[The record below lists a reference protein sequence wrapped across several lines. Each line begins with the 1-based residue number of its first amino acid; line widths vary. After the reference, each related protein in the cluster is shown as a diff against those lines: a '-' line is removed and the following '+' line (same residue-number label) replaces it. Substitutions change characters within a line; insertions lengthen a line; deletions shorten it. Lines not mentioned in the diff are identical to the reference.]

1 MKDTDNMKEIIDNNL
16 DMESNK
22 QIRENAEKDVRTK
35 ENVIRNVSENC
46 KNVPLWKVF
55 ENDRTNFKCNFEMH
69 KIVMGQ

>member
-22 QIRENAEKDVRTK
+22 QMRENAEKDVRTK

-46 KNVPLWKVF
+46 KNVPL
-55 ENDRTNFKCNFEMH
+55 
-69 KIVMGQ
+69 

>member
-46 KNVPLWKVF
+46 KNVLL
-55 ENDRTNFKCNFEMH
+55 
-69 KIVMGQ
+69 

>member
-1 MKDTDNMKEIIDNNL
+1 MKEIIDNNL

-46 KNVPLWKVF
+46 KNVPL
-55 ENDRTNFKCNFEMH
+55 
-69 KIVMGQ
+69 

>member
-1 MKDTDNMKEIIDNNL
+1 MKDTDHMKEIIDNNL

-46 KNVPLWKVF
+46 KNVPL
-55 ENDRTNFKCNFEMH
+55 
-69 KIVMGQ
+69 

>member
-46 KNVPLWKVF
+46 KNVPL
-55 ENDRTNFKCNFEMH
+55 
-69 KIVMGQ
+69 

>member
-16 DMESNK
+16 DMESTK

-46 KNVPLWKVF
+46 KNVPL
-55 ENDRTNFKCNFEMH
+55 
-69 KIVMGQ
+69 

>member
-16 DMESNK
+16 DIESNK

-46 KNVPLWKVF
+46 KNVPL
-55 ENDRTNFKCNFEMH
+55 
-69 KIVMGQ
+69 